1 MLSPMDADHVDEIV
15 GEWAVERPDVDAS
28 PMQVLGRLSRI
39 AAHLDAELLAVFRRF
54 GLGEGEFDILAT
66 LRRGGEPFARTP
78 GELARHTMVTTGAVT
93 KRVDRLMASGL
104 VSRSASDDDGRG
116 RMVTLTREGRRVI
129 DEALVAHL
137 TNEERLLSGLDAD
150 QRRTL
155 EALLRA
161 WGGALSV

>member
-1 MLSPMDADHVDEIV
+1 MDADHVDEIV
-15 GEWAVERPDVDAS
+15 EEWAAERPDVDAS
-28 PMQVLGRLSRI
+28 PMQIFGRLSRV
-39 AAHLDAELLAVFRRF
+39 AAHLDAELLEVFRRF

-116 RMVTLTREGRRVI
+116 RVVSLTPEGRRVI
-129 DEALVAHL
+129 DEALVAHVQ
-137 TNEERLLSGLDAD
+137 NEERLLAALSAAD
-150 QRRTL
+150 RRTL
-155 EALLRA
+155 ESLLRV
-161 WGGALSV
+161 WGRSLGV

>member
-1 MLSPMDADHVDEIV
+1 MDADHVDEIV

-78 GELARHTMVTTGAVT
+78 GELASHTMVTTGAVT

-116 RMVTLTREGRRVI
+116 RVVTLTREGRRVI

-161 WGGALSV
+161 WGGALSL

>member
-1 MLSPMDADHVDEIV
+1 MDADHVDEIV

-93 KRVDRLMASGL
+93 KRVDRLVASGL

-116 RMVTLTREGRRVI
+116 RVVSLTREGRRVI

-137 TNEERLLSGLDAD
+137 ANEERLLSALDAD

-155 EALLRA
+155 ETLLRS
-161 WGGALSV
+161 WGASLGV

>member
-1 MLSPMDADHVDEIV
+1 MDADHVDEIV

-93 KRVDRLMASGL
+93 KRVDRLVASGL

-116 RMVTLTREGRRVI
+116 RVVSLTREGRRVI

-137 TNEERLLSGLDAD
+137 ANEERLLSALDAD
-150 QRRTL
+150 QRRSL

-161 WGGALSV
+161 WGGALGV

>member
-1 MLSPMDADHVDEIV
+1 MDADHVDEIV

-93 KRVDRLMASGL
+93 KRVDRLVASGL

-116 RMVTLTREGRRVI
+116 RVVSLTREGRRVI

-137 TNEERLLSGLDAD
+137 ANEERLLSALDAD

-155 EALLRA
+155 ETLLRA
-161 WGGALSV
+161 WGGALGV